1 MKDLLTP
8 QADVKWRAAG
18 TGAVPVLVNA
28 LAKQTGLLDIAY
40 SNAWARMPVSIQS
53 NLPAPIDS
61 KTIRMAAAGLLAD
74 PKIGTNIP
82 IPALTNALMD
92 KSWPVRFNVLACLA
106 NVVLPNAGSEK
117 AQLLPQILMASTDPE
132 MMVRM
137 QAFNCLGFYKEQS
150 EEIVPT
156 LTKALGDN
164 YPDVRIRAAMA
175 FHEVNPAAAEKAGAL
190 SVAINCLHSDGPNGS
205 KFLATKFLNK
215 LGKLPSNEKN

>member
-1 MKDLLTP
+1 VKLRFLVLAAVAFAVLLTLGMFGWNVASHCWVSHTNPESPSMKDLLTP

-156 LTKALGDN
+156 LTKALGTIT
-164 YPDVRIRAAMA
+164 PMFA
-175 FHEVNPAAAEKAGAL
+175 FAQRWR
-190 SVAINCLHSDGPNGS
+190 S
-205 KFLATKFLNK
+205 TR
-215 LGKLPSNEKN
+215 